1 MCNLLDKMFIFD
13 PFKCVVALD
22 PASGSSL
29 DWVRGNLGAPY
40 AYVWELRD
48 TGRYGFLLPANQ
60 IIDTGEETLNSVIV
74 ILQEAKRNL
83 QGNTKR

>member
-1 MCNLLDKMFIFD
+1 MFIFD